1 MLTWWQWVLM
11 AFSAF
16 LVGLSKTGITGI
28 GILAVALAAGILPAR
43 ESVGAMLLILIAGDV
58 FAVAFYRRSAD
69 WGHLW
74 RLFPWAALG
83 VVLGAL
89 LLWLIKVDNDTIRR
103 WIGVILIVLIVADLV
118 RRWRLRGGA
127 DNLPNLLRKRWA
139 ASLTGVAAGVTTMIA
154 NAAGPI
160 MTLYL
165 LAANLP
171 KYIFLGT
178 SAWYFL
184 VMNLFKVPFSMGLKM
199 ITFESAGIS
208 LRMFPFVVLG
218 AFAGRWVVKYID
230 EQRFVQ
236 IVLVLT
242 LIASI
247 KLLF

>member
-1 MLTWWQWVLM
+1 MLTWWQWAILGI
-11 AFSAF
+11 SAF

-28 GILAVALAAGILPAR
+28 GILAVALAAGVLPAR
-43 ESVGAMLLILIAGDV
+43 ESVGAMLIILIAGDI

-74 RLFPWAALG
+74 RLFPWAAIG

-89 LLWLIKVDNDTIRR
+89 TLWLVKVDNDTIRR
-103 WIGVILIVLIVADLV
+103 WIGVILIVLIVADLI
-118 RRWRLRGGA
+118 RRWRLKGGEGS
-127 DNLPNLLRKRWA
+127 LPGILKQRWA
-139 ASLTGVAAGVTTMIA
+139 ASLTGVAAGITTMIA

-160 MTLYL
+160 MTIYL

-208 LRMFPFVVLG
+208 LRLLPLVVAG
-218 AFAGRWVVKYID
+218 AFTGRWIVKYID

-236 IVLVLT
+236 IVLILT